1 MDKLL
6 EFREAVLGYGGR
18 AILPP
23 INFDIL
29 KGDFTG
35 VVGPN
40 GAGKTTFLRAVLSLI
55 KPISGKIVRKS
66 GIRFGY
72 VPQKETINEMYPVSA
87 KDIVMMSRFPMS
99 GAILPPGK
107 KDREAVAK
115 ALEMVKITDIAN
127 KRYGDMS
134 GGQKQRTLIARALA
148 PEPDVL
154 ILDEPTNGMDILA
167 EKTMVDLVENLNRE
181 NGITVIM
188 VTHIL
193 NLVANRAGRL
203 LLLNN
208 HVKSGTTQE
217 LLSTESLTETYKGN
231 ISVIEGPDGKKYIS
245 AV

>member
-1 MDKLL
+1 MKELL
-6 EFREAVLGYGGR
+6 EFDNAVLGYGGR

-23 INFDIL
+23 IAFKIYQS
-29 KGDFTG
+29 DFVG

-40 GAGKTTFLRAVLSLI
+40 GAGKTTFLRAVLGLL
-55 KPISGKIVRKS
+55 KPLSGRIVRK
-66 GIRFGY
+66 GRLRFGY
-72 VPQKETINEMYPVSA
+72 VPQKESINEMYPVSA
-87 KDIVMMSRFPMS
+87 RDIVMMSRFPMS
-99 GAILPPGK
+99 GSILPPGK

-115 ALEMVKITDIAN
+115 ALSMVNITDIAD
-127 KRYGDMS
+127 KRYGDLS

-167 EKTMVDLVENLNRE
+167 EKNMMDLVENLNRQ

-208 HVKSGTTQE
+208 TVKSGDTAD
-217 LLSTESLTETYKGN
+217 LLSTESLTETYSGN
-231 ISVIEGPDGKKYIS
+231 ISVIEGQDGKKYIS